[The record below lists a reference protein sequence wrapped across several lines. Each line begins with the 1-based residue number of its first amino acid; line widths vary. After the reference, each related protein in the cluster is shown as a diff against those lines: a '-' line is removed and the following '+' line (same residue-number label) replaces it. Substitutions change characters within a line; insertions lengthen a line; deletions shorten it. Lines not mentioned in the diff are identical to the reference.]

1 MGIIRHEGGRL
12 INGLKWS
19 SRVNNSPLKVL
30 IAGKESEE
38 RGERGH
44 FEGGGKELPLR

>member
-1 MGIIRHEGGRL
+1 MGLNGRVGWT
-12 INGLKWS
+12 IGHS
-19 SRVNNSPLKVL
+19 KVL
-30 IAGKESEE
+30 ISENKSEE